1 MEDMDPGPCSP
12 KGRMRPRAV
21 AGLAE
26 PQLPDP
32 HSWGPQGVLGG
43 SGSMWTVYVG
53 PSSVYVSALSGEQV
67 AGRTSQAPAGS

>member
-12 KGRMRPRAV
+12 TARTRPRAV

-32 HSWGPQGVLGG
+32 DSWGSPGLLGG

-67 AGRTSQAPAGS
+67 AGRTS